1 MFLGIA
7 DIRNGVIAMQDG
19 RFLKLLELEP
29 VGLFLRTP
37 EEVDRILSSFA
48 AWLRI
53 APDRLHFKCMTFP
66 ADTDSYAD
74 AFESDL
80 EQEKHPACRSLGQ
93 AVAESLRKVGENGAL
108 STRFLLILT
117 AQERDADAC
126 RVNPFGSVR
135 LDCSAFCVLR
145 PICFLSERGDGIETK
160 EKKGNQL
167 YRNKMSLLRRE
178 RYLSVSGRNLSG
190 ESARGDAVCLLPIPV
205 L

>member
-1 MFLGIA
+1 MKRTQETVQSFLGIA

-37 EEVDRILSSFA
+37 EEVGRILSSFA
-48 AWLRI
+48 VWLRI

-66 ADTDSYAD
+66 ADTDSYAN

-93 AVAESLRKVGENGAL
+93 AVAERLRKA
-108 STRFLLILT
+108 
-117 AQERDADAC
+117 
-126 RVNPFGSVR
+126 
-135 LDCSAFCVLR
+135 
-145 PICFLSERGDGIETK
+145 
-160 EKKGNQL
+160 
-167 YRNKMSLLRRE
+167 
-178 RYLSVSGRNLSG
+178 G
-190 ESARGDAVCLLPIPV
+190 ESGVPV